1 MARRSTSRVSMCPR
15 SPSRASSRCF
25 PSSWPDTASF
35 LSCLLLPPGFRDT
48 LRLALAQEAS
58 RDASHSYRLH
68 IHLDIS
74 TRRQKKTKSTLKWA
88 ATGLSA
94 RETRS
99 STGTS
104 VVCQPSDDEASVGVD
119 NSMQVHG
126 SSAGCPAAVTG
137 SRLANCPIRC
147 SVCSSPALL
156 TASSALLP
164 CCLPKLPSCQPGLL
178 CFQPRLPGSRP
189 QLPEYWL
196 TSNALLSAPTA
207 PLSVPFLPL
216 SAPPDAVPSAPTAAL
231 SKPTATHLTGKP
243 GASQRSP
250 LRVAPGVPWGMGG
263 DSSLYR

>member
-1 MARRSTSRVSMCPR
+1 MLLIHIDCTSTLTFRHGVKKNEVYVEVDGDWAQCPR
-15 SPSRASSRCF
+15 
-25 PSSWPDTASF
+25 
-35 LSCLLLPPGFRDT
+35 
-48 LRLALAQEAS
+48 
-58 RDASHSYRLH
+58 
-68 IHLDIS
+68 
-74 TRRQKKTKSTLKWA
+74 
-88 ATGLSA
+88 
-94 RETRS
+94 TRS

-104 VVCQPSDDEASVGVD
+104 SCASPATMRLQWVWTTVCRCTVRRS
-119 NSMQVHG
+119 
-126 SSAGCPAAVTG
+126 CPAAVPQ
-137 SRLANCPIRC
+137 SPANCPIRC

-156 TASSALLP
+156 TAPSALLP

-196 TSNALLSAPTA
+196 ASNALLSAPTA

-243 GASQRSP
+243 GASQGSP

-263 DSSLYR
+263 DPSLYR